1 MSEESLVT
9 ATEVAQLAGVGRAAV
24 SNWRRRYADFPEP
37 VGGAGASPAFR
48 YADVERWLRE
58 QGRLKASPVD
68 AVWRTLNTEHG
79 DGDNHGAVAKLAAYL
94 ADLTDGSDLSPRV
107 REQADKLDRP
117 AGAHAVEHLVGRLFE
132 RQQRQQLT
140 TPQGLAD
147 LVVELAGPLSGSVFD
162 PACGPATV
170 LLTAARHGARV
181 IHGQEVDGDLALLAR
196 ARLALTSTDV
206 EVVAGDSL
214 RADAYPDLRADVVL
228 CDPPFGYRDWGHEDL
243 VIDPRWAYGVPPKTE
258 PELAWLQH
266 CLARSAPGGTVV
278 MVMPAGVS
286 SRRSGR
292 TIRKELL
299 RAGVLRAVLAL
310 PPGVLMSTGI
320 PLHVWVLRKPQAQR
334 VGPVLLVDTDHLAPD
349 RRGRVDWHAIR
360 GVILQPWREFCDTG
374 SVEEIAGR
382 QRIIEVIDLLDD
394 DVDLTPSRYLPH
406 PAPPLDAD
414 NLQQQSTE
422 LAASLRALS
431 AQLPDAINAEQ
442 QATRSTTT
450 INALARAGAVTV
462 RQATGRLETT
472 NDPGTDGPIVLTGTD
487 VATGVAPTARLTEP
501 DDVIDLCPGDVVA
514 PAITTGGAPRAEVV
528 EADGWV
534 LGRHVY
540 LLRVDPDRIDPHF
553 LAGMLRARSPLRN
566 AATSS
571 GSHRIDIRRVEVPV
585 LDIDKQ
591 RTIGEQL
598 RRIHVF
604 ETGLRDLAG
613 SGYALAQHV
622 TDGLAEGTLDCSS
635 ITKPGRAVTEPA
647 SQRHHQ

>member
-9 ATEVAQLAGVGRAAV
+9 ATEVAELAGVGRAAV

-37 VGGAGASPAFR
+37 VDGAGASPAFR

-58 QGRLKASPVD
+58 QGRLTASPAN
-68 AVWRTLNTEHG
+68 AVWRALDTRRG
-79 DGDNHGAVAKLAAYL
+79 DGDNQGAVARLAAYL

-107 REQADKLDRP
+107 REQADKLDRL
-117 AGAHAVEHLVGRLFE
+117 ARAEAVEHLVGRLFE

-162 PACGPATV
+162 PACGPGTV
-170 LLTAARHGARV
+170 LLTAARYGARV
-181 IHGQEVDGDLALLAR
+181 VHGQEVVGDLALLAR
-196 ARLALTSTDV
+196 ARLALTSADAK
-206 EVVAGDSL
+206 VVAGDSL

-243 VIDPRWAYGVPPKTE
+243 VIDPRWSYGVPPKTE

-266 CLARSAPGGTVV
+266 CLAHTAPGGTVV
-278 MVMPAGVS
+278 MVMPAGAS

-320 PLHVWVLRKPQAQR
+320 PLHVWVLRDPQSPGVEPA
-334 VGPVLLVDTDHLAPD
+334 LLVDTGHLAPD
-349 RRGRVDWHAIR
+349 RRGRADWRAIR
-360 GVILQPWREFCDTG
+360 GAILEPWRKFCDTG

-382 QRIIEVIDLLDD
+382 QRIIDVIDLLDE

-406 PAPPLDAD
+406 PAATLDAD
-414 NLQQQSTE
+414 DLQQQSTE
-422 LAASLRALS
+422 LAAGLRALA
-431 AQLPDAINAEQ
+431 AQLPDAINAGGL
-442 QATRSTTT
+442 ATRGTTT
-450 INALARAGAVTV
+450 INALVRAGAVTV

-472 NDPGTDGPIVLTGTD
+472 DDPEADGPIVLTGRD
-487 VATGVAPTARLTEP
+487 VVSGVAPTARLTEP
-501 DDVIDLCPGDVVA
+501 GDDVIDVCPGDVVA
-514 PAITTGGAPRAEVV
+514 PAIISGDAPRAEVI

-534 LGRHVY
+534 LGRQVY
-540 LLRVDPDRIDPHF
+540 LLRVDPGRIDPHF
-553 LAGMLRARSPLRN
+553 LAGMLRARSRLRN
-566 AATSS
+566 AATST

-585 LDIDKQ
+585 VDIDKQ

-604 ETGLRDLAG
+604 ETGLRDLAR
-613 SGYALAQHV
+613 SGNALAQHL

-635 ITKPGRAVTEPA
+635 ITKPG
-647 SQRHHQ
+647 